1 MSTIEKTTA
10 SKAYALGREQGV
22 TDLWWPYGPA
32 VGRYSIK
39 VSGEQTGGR
48 LLQFLLTDSRG
59 AAAPLHVHHDTDETW
74 YVIEGELTV
83 FVGDERFEVGAG
95 DFALGPKGIPHTFLV
110 TSERAEVLVTYGP
123 AGTKGPSGYGVA
135 GFFCEV
141 AVPVVP
147 GQAPPE
153 ATEPSDPEDFAR
165 RMAVYGIEL
174 VGPPPR
180 LD

>member
-1 MSTIEKTTA
+1 MDTIEKAATGE
-10 SKAYALGREQGV
+10 AYALPKDRGV

-32 VGRYSIK
+32 AGRYTIK
-39 VSGEQTGGR
+39 VSGEQTDGS

-59 AAAPLHVHHDTDETW
+59 AAAPLHIHHDTDETW

-83 FVGDERFEVGAG
+83 FVGNERFEVGAG
-95 DFALGPKGIPHTFLV
+95 GFVLGPKGVPHTFIV

-135 GFFCEV
+135 GFFQEV
-141 AVPVVP
+141 ADPVVP

-153 ATEPSDPEDFAR
+153 PTEPADPQDFAR
-165 RMAVYGIEL
+165 RMMVYGIEL
-174 VGPPPR
+174 VGPPPA

>member
-1 MSTIEKTTA
+1 MSTIEKTST
-10 SKAYALGREQGV
+10 SRPYALGRDQGV
-22 TDLWWPYGPA
+22 ADLWWPYGPA

-39 VSGEQTGGR
+39 VSGEQTEGR

-59 AAAPLHVHHDTDETW
+59 AAAPFHIHHDTDETW
-74 YVIEGELTV
+74 YVIEGKLAV
-83 FVGDERFEVGAG
+83 FVGDERFEVRSG
-95 DFALGPKGIPHTFLV
+95 DFVLGPKGIPHTFLV

-135 GFFCEV
+135 GFFPEV

-147 GQAPPE
+147 RQAPPQ

-174 VGPPPR
+174 VGPPPT